1 MTCGEM
7 ESLLAGLIDGALSD
21 EERNRVEAH
30 LRSCETCRKALADLK
45 NADRLVKRM
54 EEVEP
59 PPWLKT
65 RVMARVLEEAREE
78 ARAKPGILRMLF
90 YPLHVKV
97 PIQALATVLIAVVAW
112 NVYKTG
118 EPEFRQVAPPPA
130 AVQDTQKT
138 QVPAAPAQAPA
149 AATAQDDRPALRE
162 KKAFA
167 PPPAPL
173 EDRMERKADDVRE
186 MPKADNTAP
195 GRASEAARF
204 APGPQKDEEALK
216 GSGAESRREPDRA
229 MPMPAVE
236 QKQKALKAPVGS
248 VAKESAKREAA
259 APASPALSAA
269 APPRSGLE
277 MTLRVPDP
285 ATAADRAQAI
295 LGQLHAQGVE
305 RQTRGSLVIL
315 TATLKPENLE
325 ALREKLKSLGPIREG
340 TPAGPLPGAP
350 VTIRLEIRPE

>member
-7 ESLLAGLIDGALSD
+7 ESLLAGLLDGALSE

-30 LRSCETCRKALADLK
+30 LRTCETCRKTLAELE
-45 NADRLVKRM
+45 NADRLVKSM

-65 RVMARVLEEAREE
+65 RVMARVLEEARG
-78 ARAKPGILRMLF
+78 KPGILRMLF

-118 EPEFRQVAPPPA
+118 EPEFRHAAPPPA
-130 AVQDTQKT
+130 AVQETPKA
-138 QVPAAPAQAPA
+138 QVPTAPAQAPA
-149 AATAQDDRPALRE
+149 AGTARDDRPAIRE

-173 EDRMERKADDVRE
+173 EDRRERKPDAARE
-186 MPKADNTAP
+186 MPRADNAAP
-195 GRASEAARF
+195 GRSSEAARI
-204 APGPQKDEEALK
+204 ASGPQKDEEALK
-216 GSGAESRREPDRA
+216 GADVESRREPDRA
-229 MPMPAVE
+229 VPMPAME
-236 QKQKALKAPVGS
+236 QKQKALKSPAGS

-259 APASPALSAA
+259 APASPAMSTAVA
-269 APPRSGLE
+269 PRSGLE
-277 MTLRVPDP
+277 MTLHAPDP
-285 ATAADRAQAI
+285 ASAAERAHAI
-295 LGQLHAQGVE
+295 LGQFHAQGVE

-315 TATLKPENLE
+315 TATVKPEDLD
-325 ALREKLKSLGPIREG
+325 ALREKLKSLGPIRESA
-340 TPAGPLPGAP
+340 PVVPRPGAP